1 MKSTDVTESRQRL
14 VGLVGL
20 LVLHAAICLRLVFLS
35 VGGCGRWTP
44 ISLYLF
50 TETPLF
56 SLMSPEEFSF
66 GESNRVRSKYAQTRK
81 VSMQVIMYDVRSREV
96 DVETGEGGNGNRKK
110 IVTYTTLVFK
120 PEPPPL
126 ITTIMSAET
135 PLKDLPK
142 VDPTLKGQL
151 EGFSAVNLKKIET
164 EEKIHLPN
172 KEDIETERTHQS
184 LFQGVTG
191 FDKTSMRH
199 AETQEK
205 VTLPAKEDIET
216 EKTHQSIFQGVTGF
230 DKSQMRHAETE
241 EKVSLPAKEDIEQEK
256 THQNIFQGVATF
268 DKSTMRQTS
277 TTERVSLPSPEDIKL
292 ERTHQGIFQRLVS
305 FDKSEMKPTE
315 TIERNILPSQ
325 TDIENEKG
333 QQALRQG
340 IEGFDHTA
348 LKKAQ
353 TAEKNTLP
361 TKEMIEEE
369 KKA

>member
-172 KEDIETERTHQS
+172 KED
-184 LFQGVTG
+184 V
-191 FDKTSMRH
+191 
-199 AETQEK
+199 AQEK
-205 VTLPAKEDIET
+205 QHIEHLQNISEFRSERLKRTSTSEKLVLPTSQDIET